1 MFAEDPGGVAHL
13 AYHKEA
19 GRVSGV
25 VEEHPG
31 GAVHPDHDHGT
42 VQVVGVVAEEP
53 GDVHQGAG
61 LHSYIRVP
69 TLGNRISRCS
79 LEVYTTRLSPRS
91 WPGGRG
97 S

>member
-1 MFAEDPGGVAHL
+1 MAGVFAGGPGDVALL

-19 GRVSGV
+19 GRVSAV

-42 VQVVGVVAEEP
+42 VQVVGVVAEDP

-69 TLGNRISRCS
+69 TLGNRISCLRI
-79 LEVYTTRLSPRS
+79 
-91 WPGGRG
+91 
-97 S
+97 

>member
-1 MFAEDPGGVAHL
+1 MVNQ
-13 AYHKEA
+13 AYQKEA

-53 GDVHQGAG
+53 GDVHQGG
-61 LHSYIRVP
+61 VD
-69 TLGNRISRCS
+69 
-79 LEVYTTRLSPRS
+79 VWQRLVGARLDED
-91 WPGGRG
+91 
-97 S
+97 

>member
-42 VQVVGVVAEEP
+42 VQVVGVVAEDQWDVRP
-53 GDVHQGAG
+53 GSA
-61 LHSYIRVP
+61 
-69 TLGNRISRCS
+69 
-79 LEVYTTRLSPRS
+79 YTTTGGPVLEPEHSGTRS
-91 WPGGRG
+91 GTQP
-97 S
+97 